1 MDTPRQP
8 VPASKP
14 AEAPEPPEM
23 PKFLTRRSTVV
34 LLIGFGVI
42 LLIALTRFGGGSA
55 TISAKGL
62 GPLEIGQATR
72 QEMQDWAM
80 GAISFWFTQK
90 GNPPV
95 RFKGQLWQYECVGQS
110 TIFGATCRTLYGLR
124 NGRLVTV
131 ETNAPRFRTAAGT
144 RSGTPLY
151 STIKNERGKWSGW
164 KVKCPHVTLPSPK
177 DVTFLALISRDA
189 AYPTGFVSNLYLSA
203 RPSSFSYCAS

>member
-14 AEAPEPPEM
+14 AEVPEPPEM
-23 PKFLTRRSTVV
+23 PKFLARRSTVV

-42 LLIALTRFGGGSA
+42 ALIALTRFSGGAA
-55 TISAKGL
+55 TISAKGV

-72 QEMQDWAM
+72 QEMQNWAI
-80 GAISFWFTQK
+80 GPISFWFTQK

-95 RFKGQLWQYECVGQS
+95 RFRGQLWQYKCVGQS
-110 TIFGATCRTLYGLR
+110 TVIGATCRTLYGLR

-131 ETNAPRFRTAAGT
+131 ETNAPQFRTAAGT
-144 RSGTPLY
+144 TVGTPLD

-177 DVTFLALISRDA
+177 GVVFLALISRIADL
-189 AYPTGFVSNLYLSA
+189 PKGFVSNFYLSA
-203 RPSSFSYCAS
+203 TPSSFSYCAS